1 MATELWQAADAPA
14 RGRVAPGFEPVAE
27 AFARNFTDLADRGA
41 AFAACHRGQMVVDLW
56 GGEAAPGRP
65 WAEDTLQVIFS
76 GTKALAAAC
85 VLRLIERGA
94 VDVDRPVADYWPAF
108 AAGGK
113 DRVLVRHALS
123 HRAGVP
129 GLAAPVTM
137 AELCDDAGM
146 EARVAAEPLFRDP
159 EAFHC
164 YHALTIGWIMGG
176 IVRHVT
182 GRSIG
187 RMFAEEIAAP
197 LGLDAHIG
205 LPEAEEARVGAIVLG
220 PGMAADAPLP
230 ADPTARAIW
239 GNPPLFAEPLAWNTR
254 ALHEAEIP
262 GAGGIATARAMARF
276 FGCLALGGAID
287 GVRILAP
294 ETVEFGRQER
304 SRFHDPF
311 IPERMAYGLG
321 WAIQTPQMRFGPAPD
336 AFGHSGAGGSIH
348 GAWPSTGTGFS
359 YTMSEMR
366 VDPEDLRSRRILD
379 ALYAVVR
386 GLPAG

>member
-1 MATELWQAADAPA
+1 MATDLWRAADAPVQ
-14 RGRVAPGFEPVAE
+14 GRVATGFEPVAE
-27 AFARNFTDLADRGA
+27 AFARNFTILGDKGA
-41 AFAACHRGQMVVDLW
+41 AFAACHQGRTVVDLW
-56 GGEAAPGRP
+56 GGAAAPGRP
-65 WAEDTLQVIFS
+65 WQEDTLQVIFS

-85 VLRLIERGA
+85 VLRLIETGH
-94 VDVDRPVADYWPAF
+94 VDVDRAVADYWPAF
-108 AAGGK
+108 GVGDK
-113 DRVLVRHALS
+113 ERVLVRHALS

-129 GLAAPVTM
+129 GLRAPVTV
-137 AELCDDAGM
+137 ADLCDDAGM

-187 RMFAEEIAAP
+187 RMFAEEIAGP
-197 LGLDAHIG
+197 LGLDAFIG
-205 LPEAEEARVGAIVLG
+205 LPEANEPRMGQIVLG
-220 PGMAADAPLP
+220 AGMVADAPP
-230 ADPTARAIW
+230 PVDPTARAIW
-239 GNPPLFAEPLAWNTR
+239 GNPPLFGEPLAWNTR
-254 ALHEAEIP
+254 ALHAAEIP

-276 FGCLALGGAID
+276 YGCLVLGGEID
-287 GVRILAP
+287 GVRILEPA
-294 ETVEFGRQER
+294 TVALGREER
-304 SRFHDPF
+304 SRFTDPY

-348 GAWPSTGTGFS
+348 GGWPSTGTGFS

-366 VDPEDLRSRRILD
+366 VDPDDLRSRAVLD
-379 ALYAVVR
+379 ALFDVV
-386 GLPAG
+386 GG

>member
-1 MATELWQAADAPA
+1 MATEFWQAPDAPA
-14 RGRVAPGFEPVAE
+14 QGHVAPGFERVAE
-27 AFARNFTDLADRGA
+27 AFARNFTALSDKGA
-41 AFAACHRGQMVVDLW
+41 AFAACHQGRMVVDLW

-65 WAEDTLQVIFS
+65 WQQDTLQVIFS

-85 VLRLIERGA
+85 VLRLVERDA
-94 VDVDRPVADYWPAF
+94 LDLDRPVADYWPAF
-108 AAGGK
+108 ATGNK

-123 HRAGVP
+123 HRAGIP
-129 GLAAPVTM
+129 GFQAPVTW
-137 AELCDDAGM
+137 AEMCDDRAM

-176 IVRHVT
+176 LVRQIT

-187 RMFAEEIAAP
+187 QVFAEDIAAP
-197 LGLDAHIG
+197 LGLDAFIG
-205 LPEAEEARVGAIVLG
+205 LPEREEGRIGAIVLG
-220 PGMAADAPLP
+220 PGMVADAPP
-230 ADPTARAIW
+230 PQDPTARAIW
-239 GNPPLFAEPLAWNTR
+239 SNPPLFNEPLPWNTR
-254 ALHEAEIP
+254 AVHAAEIP

-276 FGCLALGGAID
+276 YGCLTLGGQID
-287 GVRILAP
+287 GTRILAA
-294 ETVEFGRQER
+294 ETVALGRQER
-304 SRFHDPF
+304 SRFTDPF

-348 GAWPSTGTGFS
+348 GGWSSTGTGFS

-366 VDPEDLRSRRILD
+366 NDPDDLRSRGVLA
-379 ALYAVVR
+379 ALHAAV
-386 GLPAG
+386 AGA